1 MPLATIEK
9 VAVWPA
15 KMAWLGGWAVIEGAT
30 EEAVTERVA
39 AVLVTF
45 PTELLTIT
53 LNCAPLSDEVA
64 PGVM

>member
-1 MPLATIEK
+1 
-9 VAVWPA
+9 
-15 KMAWLGGWAVIEGAT
+15 MAWLGGWAVIEGAT

-39 AVLVTF
+39 AVLVTL

-64 PGVM
+64 PGVV